1 MRKGGGKFKGASFER
16 EVCTSLSLWM
26 SVGKNED
33 LYWRSAM
40 SGGRSTVASRKGK
53 RLAAQAGDISCIH
66 ASGSPLTDAFLIEC
80 KSYRD
85 LNFVGLLKRTGKL
98 AQFWLETRKQALHY
112 KKLPMLIAKQNQ
124 QPIIVCLSREGQNLL
139 KLNFHLWVPSMGL
152 RVMLFDNFLKTAVRP
167 K

>member
-26 SVGKNED
+26 SAGKNED